1 MSDKKKDKDKKKKK
15 QSVLEAEIFRFMEKS
30 LKSAMEV
37 ALDDIF
43 KDWPGRKFCVSD
55 FRQSQEWCLGSARS

>member
-1 MSDKKKDKDKKKKK
+1 MSNREKDKDKKKKK
-15 QSVLEAEIFRFMEKS
+15 KQSAFEAEIFRFMEKS

-43 KDWPGRKFCVSD
+43 KDWK
-55 FRQSQEWCLGSARS
+55 

>member
-1 MSDKKKDKDKKKKK
+1 MSDRKKKDKKKRK
-15 QSVLEAEIFRFMEKS
+15 QSTFEAEIFRFMEKS

-43 KDWPGRKFCVSD
+43 KDWK
-55 FRQSQEWCLGSARS
+55 

>member
-1 MSDKKKDKDKKKKK
+1 MSDKKSKDKKKK
-15 QSVLEAEIFRFMEKS
+15 QSVLETEIFRFMEKS

-43 KDWPGRKFCVSD
+43 KDWK
-55 FRQSQEWCLGSARS
+55 

>member
-15 QSVLEAEIFRFMEKS
+15 QSVLEAEIFRVMEKS

-43 KDWPGRKFCVSD
+43 KDWK
-55 FRQSQEWCLGSARS
+55 